1 MRRVIGTLL
10 AVVLAVGA
18 FAAPAAAQEPPSLA
32 AQILADADGEFDRN
46 WYDFDIIGE
55 VVAALLGAAD
65 EGLIETQL
73 GAAALPLADLQAAG
87 LDGLTVFL
95 PNDRAFQLL
104 AFDLSGKW
112 LRNEAQVI
120 PAILDAVG
128 GDLQLV
134 NTIVEYHV
142 VPGTIDSAAAVAS
155 DGAVLPTVSGFT
167 FEVDVRESRWF
178 GPTIRLIDN
187 DPDDFNPFVIR
198 SKVDNFAGNGVWHG
212 ISQVLRPIDV
222 GTKFEFIN

>member
-1 MRRVIGTLL
+1 MRRVIGILL

-18 FAAPAAAQEPPSLA
+18 FAAPAAADESSTLA
-32 AQILADADGEFDRN
+32 DQILADADGEFDRN

-55 VVAALLGAAD
+55 VVAALVGAAG

-73 GAAALPLADLQAAG
+73 GAATDPAAE
-87 LDGLTVFL
+87 LTVFL

-112 LRNEAQVI
+112 IRNEAQVI

-142 VPGTIDSAAAVAS
+142 VPGIIDSATAVGA
-155 DGAVLPTVSGFT
+155 DGAVLETVSGFT

-178 GPTIRLIDN
+178 GPLIRLIDN
-187 DPDDFNPFVIR
+187 DPDDFNPLVIR
-198 SKVDNFAGNGVWHG
+198 SKVDNFASNGVWHG
-212 ISQVLRPIDV
+212 ISQVLRPIAV
-222 GTKFEFIN
+222 GTKFEYIN